1 MKLHGIIL
9 PTSLAVS
16 TPTIVP
22 VGPFRDTVKLLI
34 VIGMNLSTCP
44 ASRHR
49 KPARCRDRNQ
59 LIAIIYTACKNCQ
72 YHISDDVS
80 LTHLRSPISA
90 QAPGRATAIRGP
102 PPLRQLQLSDAELA
116 KSTACRGHG
125 RVAPQI
131 DHDKADA
138 RVKLA
143 PMPIGRV
150 RRTFAANAVRL
161 QLHALT
167 YDLGN
172 FMGTPAM
179 PKTIGASVVSD
190 GRYVTFQMAEVIC

>member
-1 MKLHGIIL
+1 
-9 PTSLAVS
+9 
-16 TPTIVP
+16 
-22 VGPFRDTVKLLI
+22 
-34 VIGMNLSTCP
+34 
-44 ASRHR
+44 
-49 KPARCRDRNQ
+49 
-59 LIAIIYTACKNCQ
+59 
-72 YHISDDVS
+72 
-80 LTHLRSPISA
+80 
-90 QAPGRATAIRGP
+90 
-102 PPLRQLQLSDAELA
+102 
-116 KSTACRGHG
+116 
-125 RVAPQI
+125 VALQI
-131 DHDKADA
+131 DQDKADA

-179 PKTIGASVVSD
+179 PKTIGAGVVSD